1 VRASSSASGSG
12 DRVLANVT
20 MKEMLEAGVHFGHQT
35 RRWNP
40 KMRSYIFGRRNG
52 IYIIDLQQTLERFR
66 QAADYVEH
74 MARMGRRLL
83 FVGTK
88 RQAQQAVEEEARRC
102 GQFYVTHRWLG
113 GTLTNFVTIRA
124 SVERLQETERKLA
137 DEDSLLTKKEILRLE
152 RERDKMV
159 RNLDGIRDM
168 ERLPDALFVVDPRRE
183 HIAIAEANKL
193 NIPVVAIVDT
203 NCDPELVDHVI
214 PGNDDAIRTIR
225 LFAGRIADS
234 YIEGAAAWGKD
245 GDGAEAVEPVETAG
259 DAEATADA
267 AVEAASESGPEAV
280 SESEAVSEPEAEP
293 EPEADP
299 EAVEAAGEAEA
310 ESKPAGEAEAEP
322 EVVAEAAAEV
332 EAEAE
337 SGPGEPAAEDEPA
350 GSDAEVN

>member
-1 VRASSSASGSG
+1 
-12 DRVLANVT
+12 

-40 KMRSYIFGRRNG
+40 KMRGYIFGRRNG

-66 QAADYVEH
+66 EAADYVEH

-88 RQAQQAVEEEARRC
+88 RQAQQAIEEEARRC

-137 DEDSLLTKKEILRLE
+137 DEESLLTKKERLRLE

-159 RNLDGIRDM
+159 RNLDGIREM
-168 ERLPDALFVVDPRRE
+168 ERLPDALFIVDPRRE

-234 YIEGAAAWGKD
+234 YIEGAAAWAKG
-245 GDGAEAVEPVETAG
+245 GNGSGGAA
-259 DAEATADA
+259 
-267 AVEAASESGPEAV
+267 EAASEPVPEAAPEPAQAA
-280 SESEAVSEPEAEP
+280 SESAPEPAAEAAPEPVAEAAPEPVAEAAPEPAAEAASEPAPEPAAEAEP
-293 EPEADP
+293 ASEAQA
-299 EAVEAAGEAEA
+299 EASEAQDGGEAEA
-310 ESKPAGEAEAEP
+310 E
-322 EVVAEAAAEV
+322 AAAETAGET
-332 EAEAE
+332 EAET
-337 SGPGEPAAEDEPA
+337 GTGEPAAEDEQA
-350 GSDAEVN
+350 GSDAEAN

>member
-1 VRASSSASGSG
+1 
-12 DRVLANVT
+12 

-88 RQAQQAVEEEARRC
+88 RQAQQAIEEEARRC

-124 SVERLQETERKLA
+124 SVERLQDTEKKLA
-137 DEDSLLTKKEILRLE
+137 DEDSLLTKKELLRLE

-159 RNLDGIRDM
+159 RNLEGIRDM

-245 GDGAEAVEPVETAG
+245 RNGDGAEADAAGGAEADAVSGKEAEPVAA
-259 DAEATADA
+259 AEAAG
-267 AVEAASESGPEAV
+267 EAK
-280 SESEAVSEPEAEP
+280 AEP
-293 EPEADP
+293 EPEAEAAAEPASEP
-299 EAVEAAGEAEA
+299 ETESEVVAAAAGEAEA
-310 ESKPAGEAEAEP
+310 EPVAEAEP
-322 EVVAEAAAEV
+322 E
-332 EAEAE
+332 AE
-337 SGPGEPAAEDEPA
+337 SGEPAAEDETA

>member
-1 VRASSSASGSG
+1 
-12 DRVLANVT
+12 

-88 RQAQQAVEEEARRC
+88 RQAQQAIEEEARRC

-137 DEDSLLTKKEILRLE
+137 DEDSLLTKKELLRLE

-159 RNLDGIRDM
+159 RNLEGIRDM

-245 GDGAEAVEPVETAG
+245 RNGDGVEAEAAG
-259 DAEATADA
+259 GAE
-267 AVEAASESGPEAV
+267 V
-280 SESEAVSEPEAEP
+280 ESEAGAVSVEEAEP
-293 EPEADP
+293 VAGAETA
-299 EAVEAAGEAEA
+299 AV
-310 ESKPAGEAEAEP
+310 AEAEP
-322 EVVAEAAAEV
+322 EAEAGAAAEPEAGAAAEPEAEAAAEP
-332 EAEAE
+332 EAE
-337 SGPGEPAAEDEPA
+337 SGEPAAEDESA